1 MKNLSFKEYYASKKK
16 LLSACE
22 SVPRIRNEYKLTKY
36 CKFPVFEGLDTDE
49 RTYVSFRP
57 KDRIEVLWEKVDEFD
72 DYPTAKCI
80 ILLSEEGREVYPCW
94 GNKKIHKWIDSN
106 TIEN

>member
-1 MKNLSFKEYYASKKK
+1 MKRLSFTEYYTSKKK
-16 LLSACE
+16 LLAACE
-22 SVPRIRNEYKLTKY
+22 SVPRIRSEYALTKY
-36 CKFPVFEGLDTDE
+36 CKFPVFESLDTDG

-57 KDRIEVLWEKVDEFD
+57 KDRIEVLWEKVNELD

-80 ILLSEEGREVYPCW
+80 VLISEDGQEVYPYW

-106 TIEN
+106 TVEC